1 MIQLTIVTPERSL
14 LNEQV
19 DELQMPGAD
28 GYLGVLP
35 GHAPLFT
42 ELKVGELSY
51 RKGNTWTSLA
61 VAWGFAEV
69 LPDQVRVLA
78 ETAERAQEIDLER
91 ATRAKERAEQRL
103 SKGGDDVD
111 YDRALI
117 ALQRALIRIQ
127 VAQKRPVG
135 ILRTP
140 ELPSRHTPN
149 PWLAKL
155 DGWPLKKTP
164 FRPNAPT
171 VTCRP
176 SDAVSRHHV
185 CFFKRSCSPVPT

>member
-14 LNEQV
+14 VSEQV
-19 DELQMPGAD
+19 DEIQIPGAE

-51 RKGNTWTSLA
+51 RKGGNWTSLA

-78 ETAERAQEIDLER
+78 ETAERAVEIDLER
-91 ATRAKERAEQRL
+91 AMKARERAEQRL
-103 SKGGDDVD
+103 TKGGDDVD
-111 YDRALI
+111 YDRARI

-127 VAQKRPVG
+127 VAQKKQ
-135 ILRTP
+135 I
-140 ELPSRHTPN
+140 
-149 PWLAKL
+149 A
-155 DGWPLKKTP
+155 
-164 FRPNAPT
+164 
-171 VTCRP
+171 
-176 SDAVSRHHV
+176 
-185 CFFKRSCSPVPT
+185 